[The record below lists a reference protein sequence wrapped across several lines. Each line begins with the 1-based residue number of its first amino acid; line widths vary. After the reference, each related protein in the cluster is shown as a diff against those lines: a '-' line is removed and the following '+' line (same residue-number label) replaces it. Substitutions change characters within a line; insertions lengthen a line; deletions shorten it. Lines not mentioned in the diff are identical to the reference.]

1 MDIQISTTELRS
13 ALARVQGVVAD
24 KKGTM
29 PILSSALLE
38 ATITPEGG
46 RLTVRAYDLE
56 IGLCSLHP
64 CEVKKEGAI
73 ALPAK
78 SLFEIAKALPES
90 TAHLKAGANNR
101 MELSSGAASF
111 KLAGMAATDFP
122 SMPTPEG
129 MDYETVD
136 REVLKEG
143 IKSVAF
149 AMSSDDTRYT
159 LNGVLMEATPCGV
172 ALVATD
178 GHRLALC
185 RLDNDKRYG
194 LRDDKGAIVPRKAVN
209 ELRKL
214 LSEETAAPAE
224 LAFNENTLAYRR
236 AGLTYMARLVD
247 GTFPNYQQVI
257 PEESKTPAH
266 VSRSALSEVLKRVL
280 LLAGDMSQTV
290 LFALDEG
297 KLVLSSK
304 DVDVGEA
311 TDSLNAKFPGVAVKL
326 GLNGRYVQEAL
337 GALDT
342 DDLILSV
349 HSEMDPVVVRPAG
362 HDNLTYVLMPVRL

>member
-1 MDIQISTTELRS
+1 MNIQISTTELRS

-29 PILSSALLE
+29 PILSSVLME
-38 ATITPEGG
+38 ASITPEGG

-56 IGLCSLHP
+56 IGLCSQHP

-78 SLFEIAKALPES
+78 ALFEIAKALPES
-90 TAHLKAGANNR
+90 SAHLKSGANNR

-111 KLAGMAATDFP
+111 KLAGMSAEEFP

-129 MDYETVD
+129 MSYETVD
-136 REVLKEG
+136 REVLREG
-143 IKSVAF
+143 IKSVSF
-149 AMSSDDTRYT
+149 AISSDETRYT
-159 LNGVLMEATPCGV
+159 LNGVLIDPTPCGV

-178 GHRLALC
+178 GHRMALC

-194 LRDDKGAIVPRKAVN
+194 LKAGKGAIVPRKAVN

-247 GTFPNYQQVI
+247 GQFPAYAQVI

-266 VSRSALSEVLKRVL
+266 VSRSALNEVLKRVM
-280 LLAGDMSQTV
+280 LLAGDSSQTV
-290 LFALDEG
+290 LFSLEDG
-297 KLVLSSK
+297 NLTLSAK
-304 DVDVGEA
+304 DVDLGEA
-311 TDSLNAKFPGVAVKL
+311 TDSLSIKFPGVAVRL

-337 GALDT
+337 GALDE
-342 DDLILSV
+342 DGLILSV
-349 HSEMDPVVVRPAG
+349 HSEMDPVVLRPAG
-362 HDNLTYVLMPVRL
+362 HANLTYVLMPVRL

>member
-1 MDIQISTTELRS
+1 MDIQISTTELRA

-29 PILSSALLE
+29 PILSSVLME

-56 IGLCSLHP
+56 IGLCSQHA
-64 CEVKKEGAI
+64 CEVKKEGAV

-78 SLFEIAKALPES
+78 ALFEIAKALPES
-90 TAHLKAGANNR
+90 SARIKTGANNR

-111 KLAGMAATDFP
+111 KLAGMSAEEFP
-122 SMPTPEG
+122 AMPTPDN
-129 MDYETVD
+129 MTYETVE
-136 REVLKEG
+136 REGLCEG
-143 IKSVAF
+143 IKRVAF
-149 AMSSDDTRYT
+149 AMSSDETRYA
-159 LNGVLMEATPCGV
+159 LNGVYMEATPCGV
-172 ALVATD
+172 NLVATD

-194 LRDDKGAIVPRKAVN
+194 LCTDKGAIVPRKAVN

-224 LAFNENTLAYRR
+224 LAFNENTVAYRR

-247 GTFPNYQQVI
+247 GQFPNYSQVI

-266 VSRSALSEVLKRVL
+266 VSRAALSEVLKRVL
-280 LLAGDMSQTV
+280 LLAGDSIQTV
-290 LFALDEG
+290 LFSLDEG
-297 KLVLSSK
+297 NLVLSSK
-304 DVDVGEA
+304 DVNLGEA
-311 TDSLNAKFPGVAVKL
+311 TDSLNVKFPGGAVKL
-326 GLNGRYVQEAL
+326 GLNGRYVMEAL
-337 GALDT
+337 SALDQ
-342 DDLILSV
+342 DGLILSV
-349 HSEMDPVVVRPAG
+349 HSEMDPVVLRPAG
-362 HDNLTYVLMPVRL
+362 SDNLTYVLMPVRL